1 MKNKRNQK
9 QKTSPNDSG
18 AKDEVVLELEA
29 RIEQQKEQLAQMQ
42 NSLARALA
50 DYENLQRRMQRDVE
64 QLIFNRVIDI
74 SEDLISLK
82 DNIDIALKENDRV
95 NEGWVNGIIDIVSQI
110 PRLLSELGIS
120 EINPQ
125 KGDIFN
131 PDQHEAV
138 MVNNGV
144 NVNGKV
150 IHETLQPGYILE
162 SKVIRPARVIVDMK

>member
-1 MKNKRNQK
+1 MKNKRSK
-9 QKTSPNDSG
+9 QKLAQTI
-18 AKDEVVLELEA
+18 VVQKMRLFWSL
-29 RIEQQKEQLAQMQ
+29 RLDRTTKEQLAQMQ

-95 NEGWVNGIIDIVSQI
+95 NEGWVNGIINIVSQI